1 MLLEV
6 RDLVKLYGQRR
17 VVDGVSF
24 NINEGEIVGL
34 LGRNG
39 AGKTTTFRMVIG
51 LIPPT
56 AGEIIFAA
64 NHRMGKK
71 PVNVARMPMYKRA
84 LYGMGYLPQESS
96 VFQNLSV
103 EGNFL
108 AILETRPISRGR
120 RLSEAKRLL
129 NEFGLS
135 KLANQKASTLSG
147 GETRRLEIA
156 RALITE
162 PTLLMLDEPF
172 SGVDPISVAEIQD
185 IIKRLRSKG
194 ISILLTDHNVRETLA
209 VTNRSYIIDE
219 GEILCAGTP
228 SEIMNNPLARQKYL
242 GSGFNI

>member
-1 MLLEV
+1 MLLEIKQ
-6 RDLVKLYGQRR
+6 LVKIYGQRR

-24 NINEGEIVGL
+24 NIAEGEIVGL

-39 AGKTTTFRMVIG
+39 AGKTTTFRMVTG
-51 LIPPT
+51 LISPSS
-56 AGEIIFAA
+56 GEITFLT
-64 NHRMGKK
+64 NQKGEKGMVEVTGL
-71 PVNVARMPMYKRA
+71 PMYKRA

-103 EGNFL
+103 EDNLL

-120 RLSEAKRLL
+120 RLSEAKKLL

-135 KLANQKASTLSG
+135 NLANQKATTLSG

-162 PTLLMLDEPF
+162 PTLLLLDEPF
-172 SGVDPISVAEIQD
+172 SGVDPISVSEIQD
-185 IIKRLRSKG
+185 IIKRLKSKG

-209 VTNRSYIIDE
+209 VTDRSYIIDA
-219 GEILCAGTP
+219 GQILCSGTP

-242 GSGFNI
+242 GRDFYI

>member
-6 RDLVKLYGQRR
+6 KQLVKIYGSRR
-17 VVDGVSF
+17 VVDGVGF
-24 NINEGEIVGL
+24 NISEGEIVGI

-39 AGKTTTFRMVIG
+39 AGKTTTFRMVTG
-51 LIPPT
+51 LIPPSS
-56 AGEIIFAA
+56 GEIIFRA
-64 NHRMGKK
+64 NINGEKK
-71 PVNVARMPMYKRA
+71 QTNVAGLPMYKRA
-84 LYGMGYLPQESS
+84 LYGMGYLPQEPS

-103 EGNFL
+103 ENNLL

-129 NEFGLS
+129 SEFGLA
-135 KLANQKASTLSG
+135 KLANQKATTLSG

-162 PTLLMLDEPF
+162 PTLLLLDEPF
-172 SGVDPISVAEIQD
+172 SGVDPISVAEIQG
-185 IIKRLRSKG
+185 IIKQLRARG

-219 GEILCAGTP
+219 GQILCAGTP
-228 SEIMNNPLARQKYL
+228 VEIMNNPLAREKYL
-242 GSGFNI
+242 GKDFTI

>member
-1 MLLEV
+1 MLLEIKE
-6 RDLVKLYGQRR
+6 LVKIYGQRR

-24 NINEGEIVGL
+24 NITEGEIVGL

-39 AGKTTTFRMVIG
+39 AGKTTTFRMVTG
-51 LIPPT
+51 LISPSS
-56 AGEIIFAA
+56 GEIMFLT
-64 NHRMGKK
+64 HQKGKK
-71 PVNVARMPMYKRA
+71 KALDVKNLPMYKRA

-103 EGNFL
+103 EDNLL

-120 RLSEAKRLL
+120 RLSEGKRLL
-129 NEFGLS
+129 NEFGLT
-135 KLANQKASTLSG
+135 KLAHQKASTLSG

-162 PTLLMLDEPF
+162 PTLLLLDEPF

-185 IIKRLRSKG
+185 IIKRLKSKG

-209 VTNRSYIIDE
+209 VTDRSYIIDE
-219 GEILCAGTP
+219 GQILCAGTP
-228 SEIMNNPLARQKYL
+228 SEIMNNSLARQKYL
-242 GSGFNI
+242 GRDFSI

>member
-6 RDLVKLYGQRR
+6 KDLVKLYGQRR

-24 NINEGEIVGL
+24 NIGTGEIVGL

-39 AGKTTTFRMVIG
+39 AGKTTTFRMVTG
-51 LIPPT
+51 LIQPT
-56 AGEIIFAA
+56 AGEIVFAT
-64 NHRMGKK
+64 NNQKDDN

-103 EGNFL
+103 EGNLL

-129 NEFGLS
+129 NEFGLT

-162 PTLLMLDEPF
+162 PTLLLLDEPF
-172 SGVDPISVAEIQD
+172 SGVDPISVAEIQE
-185 IIKRLRSKG
+185 IIKRLKSRG

-209 VTNRSYIIDE
+209 VTDRSYIIDE
-219 GEILCAGTP
+219 GQILCAGTP
-228 SEIMNNPLARQKYL
+228 AEIMSNSLARQRYL
-242 GSGFNI
+242 GAGFAI